1 MASLHCAWETS
12 IPDQSAGWCLARMLS
27 DHVSPWALNR
37 PASPES
43 GQCWPLPP
51 TLPLLTPLSLWE
63 RTFSVP
69 FLSPLVTHP
78 TFSYWSWNANRS
90 VETVH
95 GYSCVSWWLD
105 SYLMFPSSFCGGQW
119 QITQPHDFLPA
130 PDLLRNYYLLETETG
145 KRLKG
150 QQENR
155 LFR

>member
-1 MASLHCAWETS
+1 MPERQASLTSLQDGALLGCSVTMSHLEHSTGLPHLRVGSADPYRLHC
-12 IPDQSAGWCLARMLS
+12 
-27 DHVSPWALNR
+27 H
-37 PASPES
+37 S
-43 GQCWPLPP
+43 GPHHSLFGRE
-51 TLPLLTPLSLWE
+51 LSL
-63 RTFSVP
+63 SL
-69 FLSPLVTHP
+69 FLSPLVPHP
-78 TFSYWSWNANRS
+78 TFSYCSWNANRS

-105 SYLMFPSSFCGGQW
+105 SHLMFPSSFCGGQW

-150 QQENR
+150 QQENQ